1 MERRL
6 IRIGVRNATEKSFF
20 EYQERRAKDM
30 VDDMSKLHEFRFEG
44 ISVQQALEI
53 MSNGDCGEREKYNN
67 AYRDD
72 P

>member
-1 MERRL
+1 
-6 IRIGVRNATEKSFF
+6 
-20 EYQERRAKDM
+20 
-30 VDDMSKLHEFRFEG
+30 MSKLHEFRFEG